1 MKLNKNTDYE
11 KRAKF
16 IASLTLV
23 IILILLVV
31 FSFFLE
37 PKVELKSLQSNS
49 IYVTQ
54 YIVRVDDNVQ
64 QANKVEQNTK
74 LNSQSEEI
82 KHEDTSLRKMITE
95 NSTNKLEVIEQQKFE
110 VKKEIKTINKE
121 KQAQKIK
128 TVQKK
133 IEVKKVKSK
142 TETSEKTK
150 SIKKEITNFDKKKD
164 VSNSQNKN
172 IIKEQK
178 EKQITKQSLDIE
190 FNNNSNTAAVSNS
203 NDNVNNSSLNGND
216 ITRPYQR
223 TEFLAA
229 EVCAAGQRDD
239 IVSADGFEA
248 VICHFGVVIRIKQRH
263 HIAPAG
269 VPNQIVEMF
278 GVNFGLCFVEPES
291 VNAVVDVVFFQLAPY
306 ISSGSGIGD
315 IDLTLPAVEI
325 KNPVAPAGGAHE
337 HIVASHVVVV
347 FTVFIDGRPNGNH
360 KLCVHS
366 MQLFGHGLHIGP
378 VFGVEFVVALLCPME
393 IIGDDD

>member
-31 FSFFLE
+31 LSFFLE

-82 KHEDTSLRKMITE
+82 KHEDTSLRKMTTE
-95 NSTNKLEVIEQQKFE
+95 TSTNKLEVIEQQKFE
-110 VKKEIKTINKE
+110 AKKEIKPINKE

-190 FNNNSNTAAVSNS
+190 FNNNSNTVAVSNS
-203 NDNVNNSSLNGND
+203 NDNVNNSSLNGN
-216 ITRPYQR
+216 
-223 TEFLAA
+223 
-229 EVCAAGQRDD
+229 
-239 IVSADGFEA
+239 S
-248 VICHFGVVIRIKQRH
+248 
-263 HIAPAG
+263 
-269 VPNQIVEMF
+269 
-278 GVNFGLCFVEPES
+278 S
-291 VNAVVDVVFFQLAPY
+291 VDVLSILIARATQLKRYPRRAQ
-306 ISSGSGIGD
+306 ILD
-315 IDLTLPAVEI
+315 IEGTVEL
-325 KNPVAPAGGAHE
+325 
-337 HIVASHVVVV
+337 S
-347 FTVFIDGRPNGNH
+347 VFIDLNGNVVQAFVSKKSNRYLLDKETE
-360 KLCVHS
+360 KLGEK
-366 MQLFGHGLHIGP
+366 LIGFN
-378 VFGVEFVVALLCPME
+378 VGYL
-393 IIGDDD
+393 GDDMVFVIPIVYRLR

>member
-31 FSFFLE
+31 LSFFLE

-82 KHEDTSLRKMITE
+82 KHEDTSLRKMTTE
-95 NSTNKLEVIEQQKFE
+95 TSINKLEVIEQQKFE
-110 VKKEIKTINKE
+110 VKKEIKPINKE
-121 KQAQKIK
+121 KQAQKLK

-164 VSNSQNKN
+164 VLNSQNKN

-190 FNNNSNTAAVSNS
+190 FNNNSNTATVSNS
-203 NDNVNNSSLNGND
+203 NDNVNNSSLNGN
-216 ITRPYQR
+216 
-223 TEFLAA
+223 
-229 EVCAAGQRDD
+229 
-239 IVSADGFEA
+239 S
-248 VICHFGVVIRIKQRH
+248 
-263 HIAPAG
+263 
-269 VPNQIVEMF
+269 
-278 GVNFGLCFVEPES
+278 S
-291 VNAVVDVVFFQLAPY
+291 VDVLSILIARAKQLKRYPRRAQ
-306 ISSGSGIGD
+306 ILD
-315 IDLTLPAVEI
+315 IEGTVEL
-325 KNPVAPAGGAHE
+325 
-337 HIVASHVVVV
+337 S
-347 FTVFIDGRPNGNH
+347 VFIDSNGNVVQAFVSKKSNRYLLDKETE
-360 KLCVHS
+360 KLGEK
-366 MQLFGHGLHIGP
+366 LIGFN
-378 VFGVEFVVALLCPME
+378 VGYL
-393 IIGDDD
+393 GDDMVFVIPIVYRLR